1 MPDVIFIV
9 LSVLI
14 SIPVGMI
21 ISSASLK
28 MPKPDIVRPESSRR
42 KLVLVVACMALALWA
57 GSAWPGPNA
66 FLGSLLGWQL
76 LILALLDFEHFWLPR
91 TLTIT
96 LLVSGLIAI
105 AAQSMQSFYEHAL
118 GAAIGFALLAALA
131 FAYRKLRGQDGLGG
145 GDAWLLAGGGAWT
158 GWQGLPTILVLG
170 AGAGLVFVA
179 LMSVRG
185 KPVGR
190 AQPIPFGVGLAI
202 GIWLT
207 WLYGPL
213 DGTQILRQATG

>member
-1 MPDVIFIV
+1 MPDVIFIA
-9 LSVLI
+9 LSVLL
-14 SIPVGMI
+14 SIPVGMV

-28 MPKPDIVRPESSRR
+28 MPKPEIVQPESLRR
-42 KLVLVVACMALALWA
+42 KLVLVLACMALALWA
-57 GSAWPGPNA
+57 GSAWPGPKT
-66 FLGSLLGWQL
+66 FLGALLGWQL
-76 LILALLDFEHFWLPR
+76 LMLALLDFEHFWLPR
-91 TLTIT
+91 SLTIT
-96 LLVSGLIAI
+96 LLVSGLMAI
-105 AAQSMQSFYEHAL
+105 AAESMQNFYHHAL
-118 GAAIGFALLAALA
+118 GAAIGFTLLAALA
-131 FAYRKLRGQDGLGG
+131 FLYRKIRGQDGLGG

-170 AGAGLVFVA
+170 AGAGLVFVV

-213 DGTQILRQATG
+213 DGTHILRQG

>member
-1 MPDVIFIV
+1 MPDVIFIT
-9 LSVLI
+9 LSVLL

-28 MPKPDIVRPESSRR
+28 MPKPDIVRPEGLRR
-42 KLVLVVACMALALWA
+42 KLVLVLACMALALWA
-57 GSAWPGPNA
+57 GSAWPGPKA
-66 FLGSLLGWQL
+66 FLGCLLGWQL
-76 LILALLDFEHFWLPR
+76 LLLALLDFEHFWLPR
-91 TLTIT
+91 SLTIT
-96 LLVSGLIAI
+96 LLVTGLMAI
-105 AAQSMQSFYEHAL
+105 AAESMPDFYQHAL
-118 GAAIGFALLAALA
+118 GAAIGFTLLAALA
-131 FAYRKLRGQDGLGG
+131 FAYRKIRGQDGLGG

-170 AGAGLVFVA
+170 AGAGLVFVV
-179 LMSVRG
+179 LMSIRG

-213 DGTQILRQATG
+213 DGMLVLSQG

>member
-1 MPDVIFIV
+1 MPDGIFIT
-9 LSVLI
+9 LSVLL

-28 MPKPDIVRPESSRR
+28 MPKPDIVQPEGLRR
-42 KLVLVVACMALALWA
+42 KLVLVLACMALALWA
-57 GSAWPGPNA
+57 GSAWPGPKA
-66 FLGSLLGWQL
+66 FLGALLGWQL
-76 LILALLDFEHFWLPR
+76 LLLALLDFEHFWLPR
-91 TLTIT
+91 SLTIA
-96 LLVSGLIAI
+96 LLVSGLMAI
-105 AAQSMQSFYEHAL
+105 AAESMPDFYQHAL
-118 GAAIGFALLAALA
+118 GAAIGFTLLAALA
-131 FAYRKLRGQDGLGG
+131 FAYRKIRGQDGLGG

-170 AGAGLVFVA
+170 AGAGLVFVV
-179 LMSVRG
+179 LMSIRG

-213 DGTQILRQATG
+213 DGMLILSQG

>member
-1 MPDVIFIV
+1 MV
-9 LSVLI
+9 
-14 SIPVGMI
+14 
-21 ISSASLK
+21 ISSASVK
-28 MPKPDIVRPESSRR
+28 MPKPDIVQPESLRR
-42 KLVLVVACMALALWA
+42 RLVLVLACMALALWA
-57 GSAWPGPNA
+57 GSAWPGPKA
-66 FLGSLLGWQL
+66 FLGCLLGWQL
-76 LILALLDFEHFWLPR
+76 LMLALLDFEHFWLPR
-91 TLTIT
+91 SLTIT

-105 AAQSMQSFYEHAL
+105 AAQSMQSFYEHSL

-131 FAYRKLRGQDGLGG
+131 FAYRKMRGQDGLGG

-179 LMSVRG
+179 LMAARG

-213 DGTQILRQATG
+213 DGTQILRLG